1 MRWAVYVDL
10 SRPLSKEEQA
20 EVFSALEAVIPDS
33 GCVGPNRRGVHEVYF
48 VVDDMPSREDATR
61 EAERSM
67 TEILERAGV
76 GVTFQISVQPM
87 RT

>member
-1 MRWAVYVDL
+1 MRWSVYVDL
-10 SRPLSKEEQA
+10 SRSLSKDEQA
-20 EVFSALEAVIPDS
+20 EVFAALEAVIPDS
-33 GCVGPNRRGVHEVYF
+33 GCVGPNRRGDHEVYF
-48 VVDDMPSREDATR
+48 VVDDMPSRDDAAR